1 MQGDPDRLFRTRRP
15 PLPRTEL
22 AGFDLAAAWS
32 PWDEASGD
40 LCDWYP
46 SQAGGLTL
54 TVGDVMGMGA
64 PAATLA
70 ARLRRALQAA
80 SRQAGLAEAVSST
93 AQHLELHSTTTLV
106 TLLHATLRSDGRLS
120 YIDAGHGLDVLVR
133 DGRLHRLDVRG
144 VPLGVADDSIWQ
156 VGQDRLAPGDT
167 LVAFTDGL
175 MDLHG
180 GLEETFSAILD
191 LVTAEADVQA
201 TADALAWQTWFGEQ
215 TDDVT
220 VVVARRQAQ

>member
-175 MDLHG
+175 MISTEVSKRPSARSSTSSPRRRMCRPPRMRWPGRL
-180 GLEETFSAILD
+180 GLASRPTTSPSS
-191 LVTAEADVQA
+191 
-201 TADALAWQTWFGEQ
+201 
-215 TDDVT
+215 
-220 VVVARRQAQ
+220 